1 MLDALGAE
9 QVEETIPGELVG
21 YEVYNEAD
29 DSWAPLGGPDAATRF
44 DGDAFVAELGGTTFR
59 LSPNE
64 GGSWTYG
71 QSQGGSEVSTSM
83 PASRVR
89 ELYSDGEATTKLVC
103 RGEFDAQ
110 KGRRGLQRR
119 ARIRVG
125 GRGGL
130 CRHPRADVR
139 LGRSE
144 HADRRRG
151 ARRPRGRCLRAYRPR
166 CRRRHVEALA
176 IHADPDD
183 FGQSVWFT
191 KASIG
196 TELVDA
202 TDGDHEA
209 LNSKSAK
216 LTDTIRYEGLVK
228 GKQYLAKG
236 WLVDKSTGQPVF
248 ANDKKVEATAAFVAN
263 DSSGTATVEFEFD
276 ASQLAGVDAVAFE
289 ELWLDSS
296 LVAEHKD
303 VGDEGQTVK
312 VTETP
317 KGGFYDKTGGS
328 MAWAFALAAA
338 IGAAGLGLMAMA
350 ARRARA
356 CARRRRRG
364 PSPRQARSTSCRQP
378 PRRAPAPPFS
388 YPGPGLRAIGGPPS
402 SPDVS
407 H

>member
-1 MLDALGAE
+1 
-9 QVEETIPGELVG
+9 
-21 YEVYNEAD
+21 
-29 DSWAPLGGPDAATRF
+29 
-44 DGDAFVAELGGTTFR
+44 
-59 LSPNE
+59 
-64 GGSWTYG
+64 
-71 QSQGGSEVSTSM
+71 M

-110 KGRRGLQRR
+110 KAAEAFNAVPEYASAAVVGSADIPAQASGSVEVSMPIDAAGLD
-119 ARIRVG
+119 
-125 GRGGL
+125 GRGAVVFEL
-130 CRHPRADVR
+130 I
-139 LGRSE
+139 
-144 HADRRRG
+144 
-151 ARRPRGRCLRAYRPR
+151 ARDAGDGMS
-166 CRRRHVEALA
+166 EALA

-296 LVAEHKD
+296 L
-303 VGDEGQTVK
+303 G
-312 VTETP
+312 
-317 KGGFYDKTGGS
+317 
-328 MAWAFALAAA
+328 
-338 IGAAGLGLMAMA
+338 
-350 ARRARA
+350 RRAQG
-356 CARRRRRG
+356 RRRRG
-364 PSPRQARSTSCRQP
+364 PDGQGHRDAQGRLLRQD
-378 PRRAPAPPFS
+378 RRLDGVGVRAGGRHGRGG
-388 YPGPGLRAIGGPPS
+388 PGPHGHGGAPRAHARGGARRGRARGKPARLPVGNRQRRGSGPAFFHARTGPS
-402 SPDVS
+402 SNRRPAVFS
-407 H
+407 RRFTLKRGSSPVPPHRHLRGARG

>member
-1 MLDALGAE
+1 M
-9 QVEETIPGELVG
+9 
-21 YEVYNEAD
+21 
-29 DSWAPLGGPDAATRF
+29 
-44 DGDAFVAELGGTTFR
+44 
-59 LSPNE
+59 
-64 GGSWTYG
+64 
-71 QSQGGSEVSTSM
+71 
-83 PASRVR
+83 
-89 ELYSDGEATTKLVC
+89 
-103 RGEFDAQ
+103 
-110 KGRRGLQRR
+110 
-119 ARIRVG
+119 
-125 GRGGL
+125 
-130 CRHPRADVR
+130 
-139 LGRSE
+139 
-144 HADRRRG
+144 
-151 ARRPRGRCLRAYRPR
+151 
-166 CRRRHVEALA
+166 
-176 IHADPDD
+176 
-183 FGQSVWFT
+183 WFT

-303 VGDEGQTVK
+303 VGDKGQTVK

-338 IGAAGLGLMAMA
+338 MGAAGLGLMAMA
-350 ARRARA
+350 ARRARMREA
-356 CARRRRRG
+356 A
-364 PSPRQARSTSCRQP
+364 PVAAEAAASPLD
-378 PRRAPAPPFS
+378 F
-388 YPGPGLRAIGGPPS
+388 L
-402 SPDVS
+402 
-407 H
+407 